1 MSSQDNYG
9 HCIKI
14 SSAINDLKKTIKVS
28 GVWTLEGVISGYCY
42 ANNLNEL
49 IMKKSFASYLKNNN
63 NDIDDKIKNKY
74 VELYDR

>member
-1 MSSQDNYG
+1 MRSQDNHV

-14 SSAINDLKKTIKVS
+14 KSTLDELKKTYRIS

-49 IMKKSFASYLKNNN
+49 KIKKSFASYLKNNV
-63 NDIDDKIKNKY
+63 NDIDDKIRNKY
-74 VELYDR
+74 VEIYDR

>member
-1 MSSQDNYG
+1 MRSQDNHV

-14 SSAINDLKKTIKVS
+14 KSTLDELKKTYRIS

-49 IMKKSFASYLKNNN
+49 
-63 NDIDDKIKNKY
+63 KIIK
-74 VELYDR
+74 VL